1 MTETPGSAI
10 LHSSWEVNAC
20 PAANSTTIDHFLPQP
35 KKIKNNHEKSYKM
48 LNDQSGENKKGI
60 GWKPIKFMLQ

>member
-1 MTETPGSAI
+1 MHAQLLTLPP
-10 LHSSWEVNAC
+10 L
-20 PAANSTTIDHFLPQP
+20 TIFYRNQ

-60 GWKPIKFMLQ
+60 G